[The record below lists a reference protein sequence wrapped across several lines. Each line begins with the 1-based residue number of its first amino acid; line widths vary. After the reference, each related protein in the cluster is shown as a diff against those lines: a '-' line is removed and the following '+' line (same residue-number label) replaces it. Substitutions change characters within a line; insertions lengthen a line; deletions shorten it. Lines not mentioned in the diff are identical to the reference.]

1 MLSVSNKMTVVLKG
15 ADVAAGM
22 EAALRAEAERLRLK
36 NIEPKLG
43 IIRVGARPDDLA
55 YERGALKRFEKLGMM
70 AHVFEFNE
78 AIDQKSFLAEIEK
91 INASDDIHGILMFRP
106 LPKHLDEKMI
116 TKLIDPFKDVDGMN
130 PINVAK
136 IFSGENDG
144 FAPCTPSAV
153 MEMLDY
159 AGVELSGKNV
169 AIVGRSMV
177 VGRPLAMLMLKRN
190 ATVTICHTKTCNIEE
205 ICRAADI
212 VVAAAGKARML
223 TSSYVSEKSIVI
235 DVGINMDSDGKL
247 CGDVD
252 YDAVSAVV
260 SMISPVP
267 GGVGSVTTS
276 VLAKHVL
283 KAAALK
289 K

>member
-1 MLSVSNKMTVVLKG
+1 MTVVLKG
-15 ADVAAGM
+15 VDVAAGM
-22 EAALRAEAERLRLK
+22 EPVLKAEAERLRLK
-36 NIEPKLG
+36 GIEPKLA
-43 IIRVGARPDDLA
+43 IVRVGARSDDLA

-70 AHVFEFNE
+70 VQVFELNE
-78 AIDQKSFLAEIEK
+78 SIDQDSFLAEFGK
-91 INASDDIHGILMFRP
+91 INASNDIHGILLFRP
-106 LPKHLDEKMI
+106 LPKHLDEKAV
-116 TKLIDPFKDVDGMN
+116 TKLIDPYKDVDGMN
-130 PINVAK
+130 PANAAK
-136 IFSGENDG
+136 VFSGEDDG

-153 MEMLDY
+153 MEMLDH
-159 AGVELSGKNV
+159 AGVDLSGKNV
-169 AIVGRSMV
+169 VIVGRSMV

-190 ATVTICHTKTCNIEE
+190 ATVTVCHTKTVGMEN
-205 ICRAADI
+205 ICRAAD
-212 VVAAAGKARML
+212 VVIAAAGKAKVL

-235 DVGINMDSDGKL
+235 DVGINVDNDGKL

-252 YDAVSAVV
+252 YDAVSPLV

-289 K
+289 I